1 MRKATSP
8 GSRIVRYSAIVLA
21 VVLVMA
27 AATPLGAQE
36 SIRIG
41 GKLALNIGWLGGSDW
56 DDQLDMLADNPDAE
70 NVSNETRIGVL
81 GGGFVEITVHPNFA
95 LQPELLFANVGG
107 AYSYDVTGTTVDV
120 DGTIRATALKAPL
133 LLKPRL
139 PVSDDGVLYALAGPT
154 AIIILGD
161 VDYSES
167 GGGVSFSSSQ
177 EPDNR
182 FVLSASVGAGYSHA
196 AGPGALQLEA
206 RYNRTLTDI
215 FENDNSRINSFNMFV
230 GYGFDL

>member
-1 MRKATSP
+1 MRKGTTT
-8 GSRIVRYSAIVLA
+8 GSRLVRYSATVLA
-21 VVLVMA
+21 VVLVMGA
-27 AATPLGAQE
+27 AAPLSAQE
-36 SIRIG
+36 NIRMG

-56 DDQLDMLADNPDAE
+56 DDQLDALADNPNAE
-70 NVSNETRIGVL
+70 NVSNDTRIGVL
-81 GGGFVEITVHPNFA
+81 GGGFVEITVHSNFA

-120 DGTIRATALKAPL
+120 DGTIRATALKAPFL
-133 LLKPRL
+133 FKPKL
-139 PVSDDGVLYALAGPT
+139 PVSEDGALYALAGPT
-154 AIIILGD
+154 AMIILGE

-167 GGGVSFSSSQ
+167 GGGVSVSSSQ
-177 EPDNR
+177 DPDNR
-182 FVLSASVGAGYSHA
+182 FVLSVTVGAGYSHA
-196 AGPGALQLEA
+196 AGPGALQLDA